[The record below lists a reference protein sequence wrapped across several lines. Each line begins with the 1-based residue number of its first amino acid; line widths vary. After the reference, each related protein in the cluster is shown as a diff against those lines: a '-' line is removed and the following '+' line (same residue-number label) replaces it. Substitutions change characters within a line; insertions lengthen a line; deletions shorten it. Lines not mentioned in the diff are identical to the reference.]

1 MGSGTHFCAPLAAPV
16 LGQDR
21 RLNLHLVSHFCGTAP
36 FPSESHKRSIAAFA
50 LKDVLPR
57 GVIMAVTFNLRS
69 STIGKVGTLASV
81 AHGSDAVID
90 VDNTTINEMNE
101 GVVER
106 DPTSAQALGSLLR
119 ELGIQGDQE
128 KLKAFQELVLALKT
142 SPPQTEAELQEQVKE
157 STIFRLLGK
166 ANQVLG
172 PLSSAL
178 TIGTALTATLP
189 AILAAL

>member
-1 MGSGTHFCAPLAAPV
+1 
-16 LGQDR
+16 
-21 RLNLHLVSHFCGTAP
+21 
-36 FPSESHKRSIAAFA
+36 
-50 LKDVLPR
+50 
-57 GVIMAVTFNLRS
+57 MAVTFNLRS

-81 AHGSDAVID
+81 AHGSDAMIG
-90 VDNTTINEMNE
+90 VDNTTIDEMNE

-128 KLKAFQELVLALKT
+128 KLQAFQALALSLKT
-142 SPPQTEAELQEQVKE
+142 SPPQTETERQEQVKE
-157 STIFRLLGK
+157 SMIFRLLGK
-166 ANQVLG
+166 ADQVLG

-178 TIGTALTATLP
+178 TIATALSGPLP